1 MRISELICQG
11 QSRWGVSR
19 MSKLLVIPLP
29 LHRIR
34 SKRKHCDFKFLHRL
48 LMINTFKKHGLQP
61 GCDRSPVRL
70 VLVGQVSWPEV
81 HRGVREELRGF
92 RGWRPWSQ
100 RSGGVACGGR
110 SQRDKEL
117 LGEPGPWRDPV
128 VTCFVGFKSLS
139 HGHSWIEWFGGTYIL
154 GTICRLSMIDSRMGW
169 SWWSWDDAHPSGQ
182 GGKVDRFSHG
192 ILAAEFIF
200 PENPW
205 GNIWIYLV
213 YGLHLFRGSRNL

>member
-1 MRISELICQG
+1 
-11 QSRWGVSR
+11 
-19 MSKLLVIPLP
+19 
-29 LHRIR
+29 
-34 SKRKHCDFKFLHRL
+34 
-48 LMINTFKKHGLQP
+48 MINTFKKHGLQP

-70 VLVGQVSWPEV
+70 ALVGRVSWPEV

-92 RGWRPWSQ
+92 RGWCPWSQ

-169 SWWSWDDAHPSGQ
+169 SWWSWYDAHPSGQ
-182 GGKVDRFSHG
+182 GGKVDRFG
-192 ILAAEFIF
+192 LREVIFGYIWCMVCTCFGVPGTCKEAMIIWTLLAAGFV
-200 PENPW
+200 W
-205 GNIWIYLV
+205 KQHTLKTRWW
-213 YGLHLFRGSRNL
+213 R